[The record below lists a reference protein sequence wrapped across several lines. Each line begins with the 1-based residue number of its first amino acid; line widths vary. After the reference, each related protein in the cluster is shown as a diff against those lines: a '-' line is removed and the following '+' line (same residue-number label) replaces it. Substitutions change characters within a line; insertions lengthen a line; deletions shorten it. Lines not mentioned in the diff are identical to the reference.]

1 MQAAAKAGRT
11 AATSEGR
18 TTAAAGVPARDRRL
32 AALRA
37 QSSPMT
43 AIPVTLAGFR
53 LQPFK

>member
-1 MQAAAKAGRT
+1 MPAAAKAGRT
-11 AATSEGR
+11 AATCEVR
-18 TTAAAGVPARDRRL
+18 TTAARGVPARDRRL

-43 AIPVTLAGFR
+43 ATPVTLAGFR